1 MALRRLPIH
10 RALWRPHLIAGG
22 ERDLML
28 GLIVFSVG
36 LPVTTQT
43 IFSVVVGVSLGV
55 FGTAMLRWLA
65 KIDPQF
71 LKVYRRARAY
81 RAYYP
86 PRSRPARVDD
96 RIRKQL

>member
-10 RALWRPHLIAGG
+10 RSLWRPQLVAGG
-22 ERDLML
+22 ERELML
-28 GLIVFSVG
+28 ALIVLAIG

-43 IFSVVVGVSLGV
+43 WFSAGVGAVLGL

-65 KIDPQF
+65 KVDPQF
-71 LKVYRRARAY
+71 LKVYRRALGY
-81 RAYYP
+81 RRYYA
-86 PRSRPARVDD
+86 PRSRPSRQDS

>member
-10 RALWRPHLIAGG
+10 RALWRPQLIAGG
-22 ERDLML
+22 ERELML
-28 GLIVFSVG
+28 ALIIFSIG

-43 IFSVVVGVSLGV
+43 VFSLVVGLTLGIA
-55 FGTAMLRWLA
+55 GTAMLRWLA
-65 KIDPQF
+65 KVDPQF
-71 LKVYRRARAY
+71 LKVYRRAIAY

-96 RIRKQL
+96 RIRKHL